1 MGKITKRIEEQ
12 LVEQLS
18 DGVSVT
24 QACKEAGIG
33 RSTLY
38 KHMARDEALETAVR
52 TAQAQSAEKAL
63 EELDEIYSDA
73 LSGRKKYDPNILR
86 DYSHH
91 VRWKATK
98 ILSDRYGDQK
108 NRAGVEIS
116 DGNIRIMWETDSGT
130 GEDTV

>member
-1 MGKITKRIEEQ
+1 MAKITKKVEEQ
-12 LVEQLS
+12 IVESLA
-18 DGVSVT
+18 DGHSLTKVCQDV
-24 QACKEAGIG
+24 GIN
-33 RSTLY
+33 RSSLY
-38 KHMARDEALETAVR
+38 RRMANDEALERAVR

-91 VRWKATK
+91 VRWKAQK
-98 ILSDRYGDQK
+98 ILSDRYGEQK

-116 DGNIRIMWETDSGT
+116 DGSIRIMWESDSGS
-130 GEDTV
+130 GENSV